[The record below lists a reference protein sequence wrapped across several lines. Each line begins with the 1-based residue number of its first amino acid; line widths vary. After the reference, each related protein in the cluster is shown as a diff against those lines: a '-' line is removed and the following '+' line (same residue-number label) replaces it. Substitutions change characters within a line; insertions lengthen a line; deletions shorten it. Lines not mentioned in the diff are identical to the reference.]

1 MREFQRCPYRNVIRV
16 VGDGESSDPLS
27 DEGPWQTDLVGASS
41 AAPIESGARSGKPP
55 AAPADQRPAAN
66 GAEEAFPQQR
76 DRRGDQPF
84 QRRKTFLR
92 NHADG
97 IVAMDLFVVRSGCS
111 SAFSSCGMTGAAFYG
126 RELPRTD
133 RRLDCSPADG
143 GIRLGSGFRGTSSAI
158 ETGLTAT

>member
-1 MREFQRCPYRNVIRV
+1 MKDLGRLIWSVLLVLLRSRAALAAENLLPRQQINVLRRTA
-16 VGDGESSDPLS
+16 PKRPFLS
-27 DEGPWQTDLVGASS
+27 NV
-41 AAPIESGARSGKPP
+41 
-55 AAPADQRPAAN
+55 
-66 GAEEAFPQQR
+66 

-126 RELPRTD
+126 WELPRTD